1 MKNENVVI
9 ALIFLVIVALFAFNF
24 NKLTGFT
31 AAEEIDKYA
40 PIINL
45 YKTDIYGNKVI
56 ARILNAGEKIDIEI
70 KIREGDINPEFK
82 VYFVRNDIIGTRKK
96 VIYFSPDI
104 GDCARISSKGAKIPC
119 GSSSYRKGK
128 LVDDLIKKTFKT
140 GADWKGNY
148 IVRIYYYNEK
158 NKKTFKD
165 SEEFIIN

>member
-1 MKNENVVI
+1 MKNENIII
-9 ALIFLVIVALFAFNF
+9 ALIFLAIVALFAFNF

-45 YKTDIYGNKVI
+45 YKTDVYGNK
-56 ARILNAGEKIDIEI
+56 ARAGVLNAGEKIDIEI
-70 KIREGDINPEFK
+70 KIKEGDINPEFK
-82 VYFVRNDIIGTRKK
+82 VYSVRNGIVGTRKK

-119 GSSSYRKGK
+119 GSSNYAKGK

-140 GADWKGNY
+140 DSDWKGNY
-148 IVRIYYYNEK
+148 ILRVYYFNEK
-158 NKKTFKD
+158 NKETFKD
-165 SEEFIIN
+165 SEEFIIS